1 MITSA
6 QATQY
11 LDQALGITLPGFLVD
26 AAVAEVA
33 TAEAAMMT
41 AGYSATKRV
50 LVQSMAVAIVAAAGD
65 PRRLQSQNAPS
76 GAGRSFKNADAALS
90 RLRRSLAALD
100 TAGTVSDIVGP
111 DPAAGSLFM
120 AVCG

>member
-11 LDQALGITLPGFLVD
+11 LDQALGVVLPGFLID

-33 TAEAAMMT
+33 TTEASMVT
-41 AGYSATKRV
+41 AGYSATKQV

-65 PRRLQSQNAPS
+65 PRRLNSQAAPS
-76 GAGRSFKNADAALS
+76 GASRSFKNSDKALS
-90 RLRRSLAALD
+90 ALRRSLAALD
-100 TAGTVSDIVGP
+100 TAGTVTDIVGP
-111 DPAAGSLFM
+111 DPAAGSLFL

>member
-6 QATQY
+6 QAAQY
-11 LDQALGITLPGFLVD
+11 LDQALGVVVPGFLVD

-33 TAEAAMMT
+33 VAEPLMAA
-41 AGYSATKRV
+41 ASYSATKQV

-65 PRRLQSQNAPS
+65 PRKLQSQNAPS
-76 GAGRSFKNADAALS
+76 GAGRSFKNAEKALS
-90 RLRRSLAALD
+90 ALRRSLAALD
-100 TAGTVSDIVGP
+100 TAGTVTDIVGP
-111 DPAAGSLFM
+111 DPAQGSLFM